1 MSELILT
8 KRVRMNKIR
17 QQITLI
23 VLAASVCFGI
33 CMVLSIYFIKYMS
46 FNSKVIA
53 SRDTSINNYYQT
65 IKNVGI
71 CEDTDKDGKYNDK
84 ELAKCD
90 PNKADVSKMAN
101 TLRYNAL
108 VTMAN
113 NTNLESIARDG
124 QKSCFDENKNHIDYS
139 KLYLNSKNDNEKAY
153 NLKMIKMCSALR
165 VIPDALPAQKNDEAL
180 LASINQIF
188 LLSGFEPEQ
197 LSPGNSYKNSG
208 IPGVSTI
215 PVSISVKKDEKDTM
229 KVLSNLEKSIRSFNI
244 ESAQIKWSSNLST
257 ESSKLELTAQGAAY
271 YTKGAAVREKDA
283 TVYASNKARTQESKD
298 KADEAA
304 KKKAEEKAKKKEA
317 EEAKKK
323 EKEDEK

>member
-46 FNSKVIA
+46 FNGKVIA

-84 ELAKCD
+84 ELARCD
-90 PNKADVSKMAN
+90 PNKVDISKLSN

-124 QKSCFDENKNHIDYS
+124 QKSCFDNQKNRIDYS
-139 KLYLNSKNDNEKAY
+139 KLYLNSKSDSEKAY

-257 ESSKLELTAQGAAY
+257 KSSKLELTAQ
-271 YTKGAAVREKDA
+271 GAAVREKDA

>member
-71 CEDTDKDGKYNDK
+71 CEDADKDGKYNDK

-90 PNKADVSKMAN
+90 PNKVDISKLSN

-124 QKSCFDENKNHIDYS
+124 QKGCFDEHKNRIDYS

-271 YTKGAAVREKDA
+271 YTKGAAVRRKRLR
-283 TVYASNKARTQESKD
+283 KKPR
-298 KADEAA
+298 
-304 KKKAEEKAKKKEA
+304 KKKQKKQRKKKRRMRNETLGYLY
-317 EEAKKK
+317 
-323 EKEDEK
+323 DNFCC

>member
-90 PNKADVSKMAN
+90 PNKVDVSKMAN

-208 IPGVSTI
+208 IPGVSII

-229 KVLSNLEKSIRSFNI
+229 KVSKIPTLATKVTVKISERFISHPPFLFSWLLLLLFSWLFP
-244 ESAQIKWSSNLST
+244 QPFSSPPRLPYLST
-257 ESSKLELTAQGAAY
+257 PEYVPCLRHKPSHPFRAPPHLLYSTLRPVPLIQ
-271 YTKGAAVREKDA
+271 V
-283 TVYASNKARTQESKD
+283 
-298 KADEAA
+298 
-304 KKKAEEKAKKKEA
+304 
-317 EEAKKK
+317 
-323 EKEDEK
+323 